1 MEFEFNSD
9 ESEAAIAE
17 RFVQKKSALL
27 LDRIE
32 ERVVLKLVAVDA
44 EKLIQIAHSGPSH
57 ASHQSPGAVR
67 MEVSIACR
75 SPVLRCIQFY
85 RVTGSGNV
93 SDAAMQMLLMSQCDL
108 RTVWKVKGA
117 EGFGNIW
124 SAAVATPGS
133 GAGASAMHD
142 WSQLR
147 NLNLSHC
154 GLSALPPA
162 VGAVSA
168 LRILRVS
175 YNKLSAMPAELQELS
190 ELEVLAADHN
200 QLMSIPGGGRR
211 GGRGAKQ
218 GYM

>member
-1 MEFEFNSD
+1 
-9 ESEAAIAE
+9 
-17 RFVQKKSALL
+17 
-27 LDRIE
+27 
-32 ERVVLKLVAVDA
+32 
-44 EKLIQIAHSGPSH
+44 
-57 ASHQSPGAVR
+57 
-67 MEVSIACR
+67 
-75 SPVLRCIQFY
+75 
-85 RVTGSGNV
+85 
-93 SDAAMQMLLMSQCDL
+93 MLLSHCDL

-124 SAAVATPGS
+124 SAAAATTPGS

-175 YNKLSAMPAELQELS
+175 YNKLSALPAELQALS

-200 QLMSIPGGGRR
+200 QLTSIPGGGSR
-211 GGRGAKQ
+211 GDVAQSGAT
-218 GYM
+218 

>member
-1 MEFEFNSD
+1 
-9 ESEAAIAE
+9 
-17 RFVQKKSALL
+17 
-27 LDRIE
+27 
-32 ERVVLKLVAVDA
+32 
-44 EKLIQIAHSGPSH
+44 
-57 ASHQSPGAVR
+57 
-67 MEVSIACR
+67 
-75 SPVLRCIQFY
+75 
-85 RVTGSGNV
+85 
-93 SDAAMQMLLMSQCDL
+93 MQMLLSHCDL

-124 SAAVATPGS
+124 STAAVTGS
-133 GAGASAMHD
+133 GAGAGAMHD

-175 YNKLSAMPAELQELS
+175 YNKLSALPAELQALS

-200 QLMSIPGGGRR
+200 QLTSIPGR
-211 GGRGAKQ
+211 GVALSVAT
-218 GYM
+218 